1 MINPDSHYFVF
12 MCGIAGFLGKGN
24 KDTLIKMA
32 DSLKHRGPDS
42 VGYFYD
48 EKFKIGLAHSRL
60 SIIDI
65 AGGSQPIYSE
75 DGKKAIIFNGEIYN
89 FRVLKKDLEHYH
101 KFKTNSDTEVIL
113 HLYEDLGEKCLTKLE
128 GMFSFA
134 IYDKEKEELFL
145 ARDRFGEKP
154 LYFTFQKGV
163 FVFGSELKAVICHT
177 AVKKELD
184 FLSLSKFLTYEYVPS
199 PNTIFKNIFKLE
211 LGHYLIIDK
220 KGDLIKKQ
228 YFDVGDFKNRQKSDI
243 SFNEAL
249 KLFEYK
255 LENAVSMR
263 LVSDVPLG
271 VFLSGGIDSSSIA
284 YFASKNSSLKIK
296 TFSIGFNN
304 KSFDESKYARQVSE
318 FLKTE
323 HHTRVFSEYEMRD
336 ALPKVFKNL
345 DEPFADPSVLPAYL
359 LSKFT
364 KEHVTVALGGDG
376 GDELLLGYPM
386 FQADFPRVFYSKIP
400 KIMRKRVLEPAL
412 NFLPVSTNNLSS
424 VFLAKTFAKGV
435 DCPSRFQHQV
445 WISGFEPYES
455 LEIFTENAAREVQEN
470 IFERNSA
477 RLTNWCGFAFEDLNE
492 LYRQNSFNLDKE
504 KINYLYLKQYLA
516 DDILVKVDRAAM
528 LASLETRSPFLDTD
542 LAEFIISLPYNF
554 KLRGF
559 KTKYIFKKMME
570 AKLPKEIVWRKK
582 KGFGI
587 PLTHWLQNDLKDLM
601 REELNSK
608 KIKREGIFNPE
619 KVELLMNEHL
629 SGKRDNRKKLW
640 PLMCFQMWRENWYK

>member
-1 MINPDSHYFVF
+1 

-32 DSLKHRGPDS
+32 GSLHHRGPDS
-42 VGYFYD
+42 AGFFYD
-48 EKFKIGLAHSRL
+48 ENLKIGLCHTRL

-75 DGKKAIIFNGEIYN
+75 DRRKVIIFNGEIYN
-89 FRVLKKDLEHYH
+89 FKSLKKELEKSHQ
-101 KFKTNSDTEVIL
+101 FKTNSDTEVIL
-113 HLYEDLGEKCLTKLE
+113 HLYEDLGAECLGKLE

-134 IYDKEKEELFL
+134 IYDSEKEELFL

-154 LYFTFQKGV
+154 LYFTFQNEV
-163 FVFGSELKAVICHT
+163 FVFGSELKAVLAYT
-177 AVKKELD
+177 SVKKELD
-184 FLSLSKFLTYEYVPS
+184 FLSLTKFLTYEYIPS

-211 LGHYLIIDK
+211 PGHFLSINK

-228 YFDVGDFKNRQKSDI
+228 YFDVYDLKNKQKEDI

-249 KLFEYK
+249 KLFEHK
-255 LENAVSMR
+255 LESAVKAR
-263 LVSDVPLG
+263 LVSDAPLG

-323 HHTRVFSEYEMRD
+323 HHARVFSEKEMRD

-345 DEPFADPSVLPAYL
+345 DEPFADPSVLPTYL
-359 LSKFT
+359 LSKFAR
-364 KEHVTVALGGDG
+364 EHVAVALGGDG

-386 FQADFPRVFYSKIP
+386 FQADFSRTLYSKIP
-400 KIMRKRVLEPAL
+400 KILRKRVLEPAL
-412 NFLPVSTNNLSS
+412 NLLPVSVSNLSP
-424 VFLAKTFAKGV
+424 VFLAKTFTRGI
-435 DCPSRFQHQV
+435 DCPRHFQHQV

-455 LEIFTENAAREVQEN
+455 LEIFTENAARETQKN
-470 IFERNSA
+470 IFNRNSFG
-477 RLTNWCGFAFEDLNE
+477 LTNWCGFAFEDLNE
-492 LYRQNSFNLDKE
+492 LYRQTSFNSEKE

-528 LASLETRSPFLDTD
+528 LTSLETRSPFLDTD
-542 LAEFIISLPYNF
+542 LAEFIVSLPYNF

-601 REELNSK
+601 REELNPK
-608 KIKREGIFNPE
+608 KIKRERIFNPE
-619 KVELLMNEHL
+619 KIELLMNEHL
-629 SGKRDNRKKLW
+629 NGKRDNRKKLW
-640 PLMCFQMWRENWYK
+640 PLIVFEMWKKNWLE